1 MAAALVVWGAGLAYV
16 AARLGQRVLAAVAL
30 AVAVVTA
37 AMSLHTLVH
46 AFDALPGATAAER
59 QRALSDEIARA
70 ARWWAT
76 GALAMLV
83 ATVALAAV
91 GWRRRRDPRRSR

>member
-1 MAAALVVWGAGLAYV
+1 MAAALVVWGAGLAYGAV
-16 AARLGQRVLAAVAL
+16 RLGQRVLAVVTL

-46 AFDALPGATAAER
+46 AFDAIPGATAAER
-59 QRALSDEIARA
+59 QRVLSDGIARS

-76 GALAMLV
+76 GALALL
-83 ATVALAAV
+83 AETVALAAV
-91 GWRRRRDPRRSR
+91 HWRRRRR